1 MGVQIVTRVQLTPAK
16 LPRYF
21 STSSPPRH
29 LSTAQL
35 HKKLMDPLLS
45 QNLILLFFPS
55 SLFLSP
61 NTLYIPLQPLSLL
74 TKLKHTHPNL
84 PPAPPIHSPNTP
96 LLSLSNSSME
106 FEKQQHSSVSLKHKL
121 KLILASCCNFSDS
134 DEDDIKKNLEHSDK
148 SHTLSAWLKSE
159 LPSIKVISAKIFA
172 GKLGRNRRANSV
184 EFGYDPLSLSLIHI

>member
-1 MGVQIVTRVQLTPAK
+1 
-16 LPRYF
+16 
-21 STSSPPRH
+21 
-29 LSTAQL
+29 
-35 HKKLMDPLLS
+35 
-45 QNLILLFFPS
+45 
-55 SLFLSP
+55 
-61 NTLYIPLQPLSLL
+61 
-74 TKLKHTHPNL
+74 
-84 PPAPPIHSPNTP
+84 
-96 LLSLSNSSME
+96 ME

-184 EFGYDPLSLSLIHI
+184 EFGYDPLSYSLNFEDDDSHLDEYPLRNFSSRLPPSPVKEKNNVVVSTQIAGWS